1 MRVFLLFILVIFFFS
16 CQKDALNP
24 YDDPS
29 LDSPQSS
36 DTNYFNNPSSFASLQ
51 NNIFQPYCNNSGCHD
66 GTFEPDFRTIESSY
80 STLVYQPIIKNNST
94 ETYQYRVKPGE
105 SDKSVLYARL
115 LADASGIS
123 TFDNNSQST
132 NAVCFVLLE
141 LSILK
146 RLQRASRLI
155 WDPENLSLANS
166 KVSITF
172 FLSIFFLPIKESS
185 LFKCDKSNSAL

>member
-1 MRVFLLFILVIFFFS
+1 MRVFLLFILVIFLFS

-29 LDSPQSS
+29 LDPPQSN

-80 STLVYQPIIKNNST
+80 STLVYQPVKKDPNN
-94 ETYQYRVKPGE
+94 TYQYRVKPGE

-115 LADASGIS
+115 LADNNGIS
-123 TFDNNSQST
+123 IFDPNSQVMPLTADIVYDTAQVHEWHGVKDQFINNIS
-132 NAVCFVLLE
+132 F
-141 LSILK
+141 
-146 RLQRASRLI
+146 
-155 WDPENLSLANS
+155 
-166 KVSITF
+166 
-172 FLSIFFLPIKESS
+172 
-185 LFKCDKSNSAL
+185 